1 MPKFKL
7 PKPAKKKVGPKR
19 ITLHSAKVDLTK
31 QELQDSF
38 TVINGEYIATPNPQ
52 VSFQEITVEA
62 DPEVSNLI
70 SSQCDN
76 GKHAPVIDIDFP
88 IAVYPSSQL
97 GHYHLYIEKEIT
109 WTQYTRILKAL
120 NSAGIIEDG
129 YLKASLERGYTA
141 VRPVGVVKVDA
152 PKGSNV
158 LIENAQLKKKLI
170 ECFDEI
176 EHLHNELQVGIP
188 SDLIEEV
195 KELRKR
201 SKKLSDD
208 LSERLNE
215 LCDIKLS
222 YIELE
227 EQKIEVENSIQNKI
241 ATSNP
246 SAYNMTW
253 L

>member
-7 PKPAKKKVGPKR
+7 PKPAKKKLTPQR
-19 ITLHSAKVDLTK
+19 IFLHSSQVDLTK
-31 QELQDSF
+31 QEFQDSF
-38 TVINGEYIATPNPQ
+38 AIVDGEYVVIPNSQ
-52 VSFQEITVEA
+52 GFQQITVEA
-62 DPEVSNLI
+62 EPEVSNLI
-70 SSQCDN
+70 SSKCDN
-76 GKHAPVIDIDFP
+76 GKHAPVIDIDIP

-120 NSAGIIEDG
+120 SSAGIIEEG
-129 YLKASLERGYTA
+129 YLNASLERGYTA

-158 LIENAQLKKKLI
+158 LIENAQLKKRLL

-176 EHLHNELQVGIP
+176 DHLQKELQIGIP
-188 SDLIEEV
+188 NQLIEEV

-208 LSERLNE
+208 LSQRLNE
-215 LCDIKLS
+215 LCDLKLS

-227 EQKIEVENSIQNKI
+227 EQKTEIEVSIENKV

>member
-7 PKPAKKKVGPKR
+7 PKPAKKKLTPKR
-19 ITLHSAKVDLTK
+19 IFLHSSQVDLTK
-31 QELQDSF
+31 QAFQDSF
-38 TVINGEYIATPNPQ
+38 AIVDGEYVVIPNSQ
-52 VSFQEITVEA
+52 GFQQITVEA
-62 DPEVSNLI
+62 EPEVSNLI
-70 SSQCDN
+70 SSKCDN
-76 GKHAPVIDIDFP
+76 GKHAPVIDIDIP

-120 NSAGIIEDG
+120 SSAGIIEEG
-129 YLKASLERGYTA
+129 YLNASLERGYTA

-158 LIENAQLKKKLI
+158 LIENAQLKKRLL

-176 EHLHNELQVGIP
+176 DHLQKELQIGIP
-188 SDLIEEV
+188 NQLIEEV

-208 LSERLNE
+208 LSQRLNE
-215 LCDIKLS
+215 LCDLKLS

-227 EQKIEVENSIQNKI
+227 EQKTEIEVSIENKV